1 MRIEELFVSDVT
13 RNIAPV
19 VYFHE
24 QSPQKVAE
32 EVGEY
37 IITGGWPADH
47 PNHRRVPSG
56 IHEQYVQLLT
66 GIAAELA
73 KPNGSELPCAWISG
87 FYGSGKSS
95 FAKLLGLSLD
105 GMALP
110 DGSSLSETWLRRDTS
125 PQSAELRQAW
135 TALRQRLND
144 AVAVVFDIGSVAR
157 DNEHIHT
164 VALRQVQA
172 RLGYCT
178 QGFVADYELALERDG
193 HWQRFEQVCQEVLGR
208 PWSEVR
214 QQAMA
219 EDDFSV
225 LLHRMFPE
233 RYADPLAWFTLRAG
247 VQPQGESPEDAVV
260 AIRDMLRARRPQATV
275 FLVVDEVSQ
284 YVLGNSDRVDRL
296 RAFSSA
302 LGAGLR
308 GKVWL
313 LALGQQKLDEQADD
327 SFLAWARER
336 FPRRLQV
343 HLAPTNIRDV
353 VHKRLL
359 QKKVDCEG
367 SLRQLFA
374 AHRPDLQLFA
384 YGCEAVTPE
393 EFVESYP
400 LLPGYFE
407 LLLEMTTA
415 MRTRSARA
423 QGDDQAIRGL
433 LQMLGE
439 LFRAQRLAERDVG
452 ALVTLDLIYEV
463 QHTALDSD
471 VQASMARLLAHCSQD
486 ATGLQMRVAKAVA
499 MLELT
504 AERRSVDLALVAQC
518 LYDRV
523 DRGNQIPQIQGAL
536 DELRQANL
544 LGYSERTGY
553 KLQSSAGEEWERE
566 RRDIGVSNDRVSELV
581 QEACKYLLAL
591 PERPRMRGR
600 AFPWQGRYSDGRR
613 ADDVHLLD
621 SNDDAAITV
630 DLRYLASEE
639 RQEGQWIRRSSEMA
653 LQARLVWVIG
663 ERGQVELLMREWC
676 RSQDMV
682 TKYRPRRESLPPARK
697 LLLQTEEIRLE
708 ELERKGRDAV
718 AAAWLSGRL
727 FFRGRAMVPAELAGS
742 FASVLEAAAVL
753 VLPDLFPHFCPT
765 QLQPSELAQLL
776 EDTLVGPSTKFMP
789 TELGILELDAGRY
802 VPSCAGL
809 VPSRVLEYI
818 ERESGASGTA
828 LLANF
833 GSAPYGYAP
842 AVVKACVAGLL
853 RAAKVRIHNE
863 GTEITAVRDPGV
875 RDLFASDRAFRRA
888 TIAPGGPDD
897 VGPQVRARICS
908 FFQRHLA
915 HVVDRD
921 DTAIA
926 DAVAL
931 KFPELS
937 TRLTGLQ
944 TRLAQLPGSPAGPK
958 ELARLREALEA
969 TVRVM
974 RQTRQAVQAVKRHLD
989 ALNDGVPV
997 LLSYDAEL
1005 VPTVIAKVKA
1015 ASTLVTVQV
1024 VQMRDAEAEYSN
1036 VEAAAQRIAAH
1047 LGGDRP
1053 WRDIDGLA
1061 DDQAAIR
1068 DAYVAA
1074 RRRILQWQE
1083 QEAEQARARIKAR
1096 EGFAT
1101 LTADQSHHVLRP
1113 IANAVSTTAE
1123 DAIAPTL
1130 QQLRDGFAVRLAE
1143 AEEEANDELDKL
1155 QSKTQLLVRVD
1166 LGLRNRELGTETE
1179 VAALLDEIGT
1189 RLRTQIRA
1197 GARVRLS

>member
-1 MRIEELFVSDVT
+1 MRIGEIFASDVT

-24 QSPQKVAE
+24 QTPQKVAE

-66 GIAAELA
+66 GIAGELT
-73 KPNGSELPCAWISG
+73 KPGGPELPCAWISG

-110 DGSSLSETWLRRDTS
+110 DGGSLSEAWLRRDTS
-125 PQSAELRQAW
+125 PMSAELRQAW
-135 TALRQRLND
+135 TGLRQRLD
-144 AVAVVFDIGSVAR
+144 EAVAVVFDVGSVAR
-157 DNEHIHT
+157 DHEHIHT

-193 HWQRFEQVCQEVLGR
+193 HWQRLLQVCVEVLGR

-214 QQAMA
+214 LQAMA
-219 EDDFSV
+219 EDDFSL
-225 LLHRMFPE
+225 LLHRMFPD
-233 RYADPLAWFTLRAG
+233 RYPDPLAWFTLRAG
-247 VQPQGESPEDAVV
+247 APPRGESPEDAVK
-260 AIRDMLRARRPQATV
+260 AIGDMLRARRPNATV

-302 LGAGLR
+302 LGAALK

-359 QKKVDCEG
+359 HKKPEAEQA
-367 SLRQLFA
+367 LRHLFA
-374 AHRPDLQLFA
+374 VHRPDLQLFA
-384 YGCEAVTPE
+384 FGCDGVTPD

-452 ALVTLDLIYEV
+452 TLVTLDLIYEV

-486 ATGLQMRVAKAVA
+486 NTGQQTRAAKAVA
-499 MLELT
+499 LLELT
-504 AERRSVDLALVAQC
+504 AERRTVDAALVAQC
-518 LYDRV
+518 LYDRL
-523 DRGNQIPQIQGAL
+523 DRGNHLAAVQAAL
-536 DELRQANL
+536 DALRQANL

-566 RRDIGVSNDRVSELV
+566 RRDIGVANDKVSELV
-581 QEACKYLLAL
+581 QKACEDLLAL

-613 ADDVHLLD
+613 ADDVHVLD

-630 DLRYLASEE
+630 DLRYLASDE
-639 RQEGQWIRRSSEMA
+639 RQDGVWLRRSAELA
-653 LQARLVWVIG
+653 LQGRLVWVIG
-663 ERGQVELLMREWC
+663 ERSQAELLVREWS
-676 RSQDMV
+676 RSLDMV
-682 TKYRPRRESLPPARK
+682 AKYRPRRESLPPARK

-708 ELERKGRDAV
+708 ELERQGRAGV
-718 AAAWLSGRL
+718 AAAWMAGRL
-727 FFRGRAMVPAELAGS
+727 YFRGRSLVPAELASG
-742 FASVLEAAAVL
+742 FAGVLEAAAAQ
-753 VLPDLFPHFCPT
+753 VLPDLFPHFCAT

-789 TELGILELDAGRY
+789 GELGILELDAGRY
-802 VPSCAGL
+802 VPSCAGV

-818 ERESGASGTA
+818 ERESGTTGTA
-828 LLANF
+828 VLTAF

-853 RAAKVRIHNE
+853 RAGKLKIQNE
-863 GTEITAVRDPGV
+863 GVEITAVRDPGV
-875 RDLFASDRAFRRA
+875 RDLFTGDRAFRRA
-888 TIAPGGPDD
+888 TILPGGPDD
-897 VGPQVRARICS
+897 VGPQVRARICQ
-908 FFQRHLA
+908 FFQKHLA
-915 HVVDRD
+915 LVVDRD

-926 DAVAL
+926 DAVAQ

-937 TRLTGLQ
+937 TRLTALQ
-944 TRLAQLPGSPAGPK
+944 TRIALLPGSPTGPK
-958 ELARLREALEA
+958 ELTRLRDALEA

-974 RQTRQAVQAVKRHLD
+974 RQTRQAVQAVKRHLE

-997 LLSYDAEL
+997 LLTYDAE
-1005 VPTVIAKVKA
+1005 VVAEVIAKVQLA
-1015 ASTLVTVQV
+1015 HAMVTVQAA
-1024 VQMRDAEAEYSN
+1024 QMRESGAEYSN
-1036 VEAAAQRIAAH
+1036 VEAAAARIVAQLA
-1047 LGGDRP
+1047 GDRP
-1053 WRDIDGLA
+1053 WRDVDTVG
-1061 DDQAAIR
+1061 DDVKAIGV
-1068 DAYVAA
+1068 AYVAA
-1074 RRRILQWQE
+1074 RRQILQWQE
-1083 QEAEQARARIKAR
+1083 QQADVARGRIKAR
-1096 EGFAT
+1096 DGFAT
-1101 LTADQSHHVLRP
+1101 LTAEQSHHVLRP
-1113 IANAVSTTAE
+1113 IALAVSTTAE

-1130 QQLRDGFAVRLAE
+1130 QQLRDGFAVRLAA
-1143 AEEEANDELDKL
+1143 AEEEANDELDRL
-1155 QSKTQLLVRVD
+1155 RSKTQLVVRVD
-1166 LGLRNRELGTETE
+1166 LALRNREVGSEAE
-1179 VAALLDEIGT
+1179 IAALLDEIRK
-1189 RLRTQIRA
+1189 RLIDHIRT
-1197 GARVRLS
+1197 GARVRLH